1 MVDDLQQHA
10 KQYSQC
16 FQNAL
21 KLIDPEVK
29 PKKRKPRKKV
39 KQVED
44 DDDFLAAV
52 IAENKV

>member
-1 MVDDLQQHA
+1 MQQHA
-10 KQYSQC
+10 KQYSEY
-16 FQNAL
+16 FKNAL
-21 KLIDPEVK
+21 KSIDPEVK

-52 IAENKV
+52 IAENKVQI